1 MKISQFG
8 SLAFAPIVLLQLFTV
23 QAQLLTDSN
32 AQDLNTA
39 LGQKVQYTF
48 LDTGNSNDQILHLPS
63 TTSSSIITGS
73 LAAANFTGF
82 SSSSSIPKVTS
93 SVITSINYQSS
104 NSTVVTQFTPL
115 PSSSRDETKSSQTTN
130 TISSSTSTGGV
141 DSVKPCLYFVLMLE
155 TIAYLFS

>member
-8 SLAFAPIVLLQLFTV
+8 SLAFAPIVLLQLFIV

-48 LDTGNSNDQILHLPS
+48 LDTGNSNDQLLHLPS

-82 SSSSSIPKVTS
+82 HHRRL
-93 SVITSINYQSS
+93 YQKS
-104 NSTVVTQFTPL
+104 L
-115 PSSSRDETKSSQTTN
+115 PAS
-130 TISSSTSTGGV
+130 
-141 DSVKPCLYFVLMLE
+141 
-155 TIAYLFS
+155 